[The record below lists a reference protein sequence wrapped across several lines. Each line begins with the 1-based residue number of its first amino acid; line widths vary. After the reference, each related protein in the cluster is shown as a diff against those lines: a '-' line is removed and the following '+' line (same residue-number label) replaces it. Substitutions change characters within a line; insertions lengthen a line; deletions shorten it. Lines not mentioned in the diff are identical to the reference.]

1 MQSLIIPKG
10 LAAFL
15 KPRQLILL
23 IASIVAIWIVYRH
36 SNPPTTDDL
45 VADTTTTTTSI
56 NTDTSNDDLLNG
68 YIPPIPDRP
77 STNEDK
83 IDWHRP
89 EGDTT
94 KGSSPPQPQ
103 PPSSSSSTTGPYLFT
118 QHPPLA
124 SLHHVDDA
132 DAAYKQQRIV
142 DAFRH
147 AWKGYAT
154 DAFGK
159 DEYQPLRHQ
168 GRDWA
173 PGGIGLMIVDALDTM
188 LLMNLTDEYQQARE
202 WIATRLDFDKK
213 QDVNVFETTI
223 RVLGGLLSAYHLSGN
238 DPVYLEKATDLG
250 QRLIGAFQTN
260 SGIPYSSIVLSTG
273 LPFTAHVPSSTAE
286 VTTIQLEFKYL
297 SHLTGNYKYWDAA
310 ERVMYK
316 MKDLVDA
323 GEPTIDGLVPI
334 LIQ

>member
-1 MQSLIIPKG
+1 M
-10 LAAFL
+10 AVWFL
-15 KPRQLILL
+15 YQ
-23 IASIVAIWIVYRH
+23 H
-36 SNPPTTDDL
+36 SNAPTTDQDFI
-45 VADTTTTTTSI
+45 ADTTTPPI
-56 NTDTSNDDLLNG
+56 NTDSNNDLVNG

-83 IDWHRP
+83 INLHQPDS
-89 EGDTT
+89 DTA
-94 KGSSPPQPQ
+94 
-103 PPSSSSSTTGPYLFT
+103 PPSTGPYLFT

-202 WIATRLDFDKK
+202 WVATRLDFDKN

-250 QRLIGAFQTN
+250 QRLIGAFQTS

-297 SHLTGNYKYWDAA
+297 SHLTGDYKYWDAA

-316 MKDLVDA
+316 MKELVDA